1 MVTFVPPDSGP
12 LLGDRPVTVGVY
24 KPERK
29 RDING
34 RLREQIKASRREWN
48 ERTKQEPKRQT
59 KRWIFSGVKRA
70 ASLWH
75 LSKPSRIITDPQQI
89 TVIHIARPMT
99 VECSAGGRKE
109 DKTRS
114 S

>member
-24 KPERK
+24 KTDAEKERLNRESKLEGEEQEQTERK
-29 RDING
+29 
-34 RLREQIKASRREWN
+34 
-48 ERTKQEPKRQT
+48 KQESQT
-59 KRWIFSGVKRA
+59 KRWIFSRLTGTT
-70 ASLWH
+70 SLWY
-75 LSKPSRIITDPQQI
+75 LLKPSRIITEPQQI
-89 TVIHIARPMT
+89 TVIHIARPMA
-99 VECSAGGRKE
+99 VECSAGGCKE